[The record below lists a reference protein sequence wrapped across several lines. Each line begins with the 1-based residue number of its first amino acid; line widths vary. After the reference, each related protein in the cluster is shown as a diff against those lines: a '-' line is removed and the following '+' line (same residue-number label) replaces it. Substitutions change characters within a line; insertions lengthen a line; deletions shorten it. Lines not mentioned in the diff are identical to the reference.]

1 MEKKI
6 ITGRIALAVLLCAV
20 LLTGVVPQ
28 EVYAGEPPYGSY
40 GVPAKDSYDGF
51 VTTES
56 SPVSSTGTSYN
67 DGIIDSDRAKGDIY
81 YGDGFYTTDISSQL
95 KDKAEEKGFWEKTA
109 DMLNM
114 SGIESALS
122 QLFYAIASGL
132 HLLFDEAGIALDNII
147 FGRVNGFGTRV
158 VTPSESPDGRDVVV
172 SLFRFEMETGNPY
185 GVIAAMIYSVIRKYM
200 YILMIV
206 ISFALFVRVAWT
218 GDNPT
223 AKKDFRANLG
233 KLFQVFALV
242 VFMPY
247 FLEVGLYIRD
257 IILHGVVG
265 ESMFSLFGSNRIGL
279 LQVFKENCGDRPDL
293 FTPAL
298 MSSLLYLAATCL
310 SLVFAVLYVTNA
322 LSLFVQVVAF
332 PVVCVKSLFD
342 NKALSSWT
350 WEVVGLASMPIID
363 GILIFIPLLLNKAAN
378 GTVGLN
384 FVSLIACGCLMAVRQ
399 QFRKAIGLQSNNAL
413 EAGGLMTAMGMARLI
428 SSVGRAGKR
437 AIGQAAGGFKQGA
450 SDDAMAS
457 YYEAQAAMDTFN
469 KQDAEAQV
477 DNGYFN
483 ARGGVA
489 ENPAAKTGMGAG
501 MGLSGDL
508 SYKAQKLN
516 DINTKLSTPHETSA
530 DNVHVSDMTNVAPS
544 MEKTKREQ
552 DLRDAQVTAVM
563 GKKAPVQDN
572 VADTFANIDNF
583 ESQEFANK
591 LSNAKKAQLYRE
603 RAQNARRQGLTSSF
617 ATAGGAIAGGM
628 TAFAAT
634 AYMDSGTSAMIT
646 SAGVDLG
653 ASAGPALSNMV
664 ASRRMSKDAK
674 TDRTVSGE
682 GSELGYTIKT
692 AEDGAHLYTYSRFN
706 DQEGERLEAFVD
718 MTDLPAVHKAR
729 QKNMSNGEMVTT
741 EGWYETN
748 GAKIVDAYESA
759 AQTDGPQISGPQTD
773 TATGEYYY
781 TVDGSSIR
789 AEGNGH
795 LAIGQN
801 MTANVTVKPFENAKE
816 DFVNYMNSEPD
827 LKDSFED
834 NFADAVSRSYND
846 DKLKAIGNNKYE
858 EAKSISNGMK
868 TTVNL
873 DAALKEEGNRRI
885 DALHN
890 EVRKD
895 VFMSIYGPTREGVDS
910 TASALG
916 IDIPPQEQ
924 LNIDVV
930 TEFLANNQTERYI
943 SEQGWDFDSLVVK

>member
-1 MEKKI
+1 MGKKI

-20 LLTGVVPQ
+20 LLMNKSPLVSHAATWNFSN
-28 EVYAGEPPYGSY
+28 ENM
-40 GVPAKDSYDGF
+40 SYDKTFIYASDGMLD
-51 VTTES
+51 
-56 SPVSSTGTSYN
+56 TSHDSNLYGGEDRN
-67 DGIIDSDRAKGDIY
+67 KSDTAYDGHYS
-81 YGDGFYTTDISSQL
+81 TDISDQI
-95 KDKAEEKGFWEKTA
+95 
-109 DMLNM
+109 N
-114 SGIESALS
+114 SAVGGDSLWDTIKNS
-122 QLFYAIASGL
+122 LEQNYAVDIISNLIYFLATSL
-132 HLLFDEAGIALDNII
+132 HHLFDEIGIALDNVI
-147 FGRVNGFGTRV
+147 FGRVGGHGTRV
-158 VTPSESPDGRDVVV
+158 FDADGDYWANDIVV
-172 SLFRFEMETGNPY
+172 SLFHFELESGNPY
-185 GVIAAMIYSVIRKYM
+185 GVIAAMIYNAIRKYM
-200 YILMIV
+200 YIIMIV
-206 ISFALFVRVAWT
+206 VAFGMFVKIAGKGDIPRAKLDFKDKLYSLLEIFALM
-218 GDNPT
+218 
-223 AKKDFRANLG
+223 
-233 KLFQVFALV
+233 

-247 FLEVGLYIRD
+247 FLEIGLYIRD
-257 IILHGVVG
+257 LLLKGIVGNSILG
-265 ESMFSLFGSNRIGL
+265 LFGSSDFGL
-279 LQVFKENCGDRPDL
+279 LNTFKDNCNVSWWSGA
-293 FTPAL
+293 PAL
-298 MSSLLYLAATCL
+298 MASILYFAAVCISLVLAAMYVAN
-310 SLVFAVLYVTNA
+310 SLAML
-322 LSLFVQVVAF
+322 VQVVAF

-342 NKALSSWT
+342 KRALGNWVM
-350 WEVVGLASMPIID
+350 EMIGLASIPIID
-363 GILIFIPLLLNKAAN
+363 GTLLMVPLIFAKASN
-378 GTVGLN
+378 GAVGLN
-384 FVSLIACGCLMAVRQ
+384 FISLLMCGSMLTVRQ
-399 QFRKAIGLQSNNAL
+399 QFRKALGLQSNNML
-413 EAGGLMTAMGMARLI
+413 ESGGLMTAIGMARLI

-450 SDDAMAS
+450 SDDAMAN
-457 YYEAQAAMDTFN
+457 YYEAQAKMDEFN
-469 KQDAEAQV
+469 KKDAEAQV

-508 SYKAQKLN
+508 MYKAQKLN
-516 DINTKLSTPHETSA
+516 DINAKLSTPHETSA
-530 DNVHVSDMTNVAPS
+530 DNVYASDMTNVAPS
-544 MEKTKREQ
+544 SEKTKRAQ
-552 DLRDAQVTAVM
+552 DLRNAQVSAVM
-563 GKKAPVQDN
+563 GKKAPVQDD
-572 VADTFANIDNF
+572 VAEAFANIDNF

-603 RAQNARRQGLTSSF
+603 RAKNARTQGVKSAL
-617 ATAGGAIAGGM
+617 ATAGGATVGGI

-789 AEGNGH
+789 AEGNEH

-816 DFVNYMNSEPD
+816 DFVNYMNSERD